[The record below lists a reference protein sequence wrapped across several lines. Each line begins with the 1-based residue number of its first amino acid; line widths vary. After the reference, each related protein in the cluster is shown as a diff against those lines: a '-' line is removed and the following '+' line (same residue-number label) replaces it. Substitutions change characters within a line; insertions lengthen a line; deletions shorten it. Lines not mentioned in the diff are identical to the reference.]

1 MNRRITIEIC
11 VGDIGSAVV
20 AEAGGAD
27 RVELCDNLAAGG
39 TTPSFG
45 TIAEACRLLRIPV
58 HVMIRPRE
66 GDFQYSEPELAV
78 MCQDIKVA
86 KSLGAAGVVVGVLT
100 ADGAINRERLAA
112 LAAAARPLS
121 LTFHKAFDQTH
132 DLLESL
138 DILIALGVDRV
149 LTSGGRPT
157 ALEGVDS
164 LARLVDRA
172 AGRMA
177 VMGGG
182 RLDADNLEAVIREGK
197 VHEIHLGSAVSR
209 AIHRAA
215 PVPSGERS
223 EISWRQTDPWRVAA
237 IVNLVRSLCASL

>member
-1 MNRRITIEIC
+1 MNRRIKIEIC

-66 GDFQYSEPELAV
+66 GDFHYSEPELAV
-78 MCQDIKVA
+78 MCHDVEVA

-100 ADGAINRERLAA
+100 VDSTIDRARLAA
-112 LAAAARPLS
+112 LTTLARPLS
-121 LTFHKAFDQTH
+121 VTFHKAFDQTR
-132 DLLESL
+132 DLVESL
-138 DILIALGVDRV
+138 DTLITLGVDRV

-157 ALEGVDS
+157 ALEGVDN

-182 RLDADNLEAVIREGK
+182 RLDVDNLEAVIREGK

-215 PVPSGERS
+215 MVATGERS
-223 EISWRQTDPWRVAA
+223 EISWRQTDPWRVTS
-237 IVNLVRSLCASL
+237 IVNLVRSLCPSL